1 MHKESLMT
9 TPAVSVTV
17 FNPPEEKRSKKAGGS
32 LMVPREQYAVGRL
45 VDALGRGIGKAGKKV
60 LDALDNKERFRDSG
74 DLELREESFQEY
86 VDEIND
92 LVNKT
97 DDVDDLNEIHETL
110 RADYFENY
118 RHLYEDDVNN
128 KLMSMSEA
136 ESKIDDIIDRD
147 IPDFTDNIMERKY
160 FRSFE
165 DDDDLFNRVGR
176 AKGSLMVPREGY
188 VLGGGVVKFLK
199 RNLQEMLK
207 DPDLIPSKKKQKE
220 QENQLIETEMSYP
233 DEAMEDTYHIETIEP
248 FLSERSPELERVLNR
263 VKKRIYTEVDSTRV
277 ADRLYSGVLLD
288 LENKY
293 STVTKEVRSIDA
305 EERLA
310 QSEMDSELTADLEK
324 ELAELDRIKMLKPE
338 YREEKLKELDS
349 RKEKEKEKYFRS
361 FEDDDDPSNRVGRA
375 EGTLLVPLEGGQIYA
390 PNRKGNQKSYDE
402 KAFTEQKARHTE
414 AERKLAGNLTD
425 AETKKYA
432 EKVSKKQKEKE
443 NFERMQR
450 AAQESQNLAEG
461 GMPEEQDMPV
471 DTYPN
476 IPPEEMA
483 AAEASQLPDNE
494 MEDQYIDFILD
505 ESLNPEE
512 QTYLMNSLEAD
523 PQLSVIFD
531 KLIGTA
537 SEFSGAGEVE
547 GPGTGVSD
555 SIPARLSDGEFVM
568 TKKATDAIG
577 ADNLQTMMDDAERA
591 YDGGYM
597 MQMAFGGVVEDD
609 ELEDSKDYLSKTDEE
624 IKKVMIGA
632 NKMPS
637 VR

>member
-1 MHKESLMT
+1 MT

-17 FNPPEEKRSKKAGGS
+17 FNPPEEKRSKKAG
-32 LMVPREQYAVGRL
+32 
-45 VDALGRGIGKAGKKV
+45 
-60 LDALDNKERFRDSG
+60 
-74 DLELREESFQEY
+74 
-86 VDEIND
+86 
-92 LVNKT
+92 
-97 DDVDDLNEIHETL
+97 
-110 RADYFENY
+110 
-118 RHLYEDDVNN
+118 
-128 KLMSMSEA
+128 
-136 ESKIDDIIDRD
+136 
-147 IPDFTDNIMERKY
+147 
-160 FRSFE
+160 
-165 DDDDLFNRVGR
+165 
-176 AKGSLMVPREGY
+176 GSLMVPREGY

-310 QSEMDSELTADLEK
+310 QSEMDPELTADLQK

-361 FEDDDDPSNRVGRA
+361 FEDDDDPFNRVGRA
-375 EGTLLVPLEGGQIYA
+375 EGSIMVPREEYVFGSKAVSKLKKLFKGKTPEEIKTEMEAYSSQVFSSAPEKIQSRINSKESKVLGLKIKGIDSNRLQEAKRETITNSGGKLEPYESYLDNYLERETKAEGSIMVPPEGGQIFV
-390 PNRKGNQKSYDE
+390 PDRKGSQTSYDE
-402 KAFTEQKARHTE
+402 DAFSKQKARATDDN
-414 AERKLAGNLTD
+414 RKRAGKLTD
-425 AETKKYA
+425 AETEKYA
-432 EKVSKKQKEKE
+432 EKVSIKQKEQE
-443 NFERMQR
+443 EFRRMQE
-450 AAQESQNLAEG
+450 AAKKHSTRNLAEG

-609 ELEDSKDYLSKTDEE
+609 ELEDSNKDYLSKTDEE